1 MKFLLTMLG
10 QLGGWLIRLVPIF
23 LAYRAGVKDV
33 QAEELEA
40 RNEELLNRPH
50 TDDDTV
56 KLLRDK
62 ARQRRKD

>member
-1 MKFLLTMLG
+1 MNFLLTILS
-10 QLGGWLIRLVPIF
+10 QLGGLLLKLVPIF
-23 LAYRAGVKDV
+23 LAYRSGVKDV

-40 RNEELLNRPH
+40 RNEALKSRPH

-62 ARQRRKD
+62 ARRKRKV

>member
-1 MKFLLTMLG
+1 MNFLLTMLG

-40 RNEELLNRPH
+40 KNEALRNRPH